1 MAKKKEDNIEEI
13 IEEKVEEKVEVKK
26 PKKTKTKKRIVI
38 ILDYYVYRNY
48 IDYICYLFHFRP
60 HIPFTIHTVV
70 HVTSGLYADT
80 GQCCPILYVLLP
92 ITIPHQGNKD
102 CIRILPDL
110 RYSILL

>member
-1 MAKKKEDNIEEI
+1 MTT
-13 IEEKVEEKVEVKK
+13 EVMDKQK
-26 PKKTKTKKRIVI
+26 LKKRIVI

-92 ITIPHQGNKD
+92 ITISPGKQ
-102 CIRILPDL
+102 RL
-110 RYSILL
+110 YSHSS